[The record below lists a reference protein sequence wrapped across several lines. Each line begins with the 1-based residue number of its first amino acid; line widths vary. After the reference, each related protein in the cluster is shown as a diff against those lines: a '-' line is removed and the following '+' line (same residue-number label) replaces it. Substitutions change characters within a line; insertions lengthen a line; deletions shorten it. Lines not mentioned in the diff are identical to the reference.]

1 MSDTGDDRTRVHAFV
16 SGRVQG
22 VTYRASTRDA
32 ARERGVE
39 GWVKNLDDGR
49 VEAVF
54 EGPAAAVES
63 LVEWCHEGPA
73 RARVES
79 VETTTEPPEGVTG
92 FEIRW

>member
-1 MSDTGDDRTRVHAFV
+1 MSDAGDDLTRVHVFV
-16 SGRVQG
+16 DGRVQG

-39 GWVKNLDDGR
+39 GWVKNLGDGR

-54 EGPAAAVES
+54 EGPEAAVES
-63 LVEWCHEGPA
+63 LVKWCQEGPT

-92 FEIRW
+92 FEIR